1 MRIRSSLCSPP
12 TLLTPPLLPLP
23 PLPPLAPLAP
33 PRPSTPTRRTVLPIG
48 MRSLPEL
55 IARVFVCTFVAV
67 FLLHA
72 ALQLFQQGVAQA
84 RARGAVRDP

>member
-1 MRIRSSLCSPP
+1 MGAKNGVDIYVRPHVRLACGPGY
-12 TLLTPPLLPLP
+12 TQHTPL
-23 PLPPLAPLAP
+23 
-33 PRPSTPTRRTVLPIG
+33 RPSTPTRRTVLPIG